1 MGQIRNVAI
10 IIVITVIMGIITILL
25 AHLFDIFLK
34 PLMMSLFSSDLIMIS
49 YIIQSSDYLGI
60 LHLNE

>member
-34 PLMMSLFSSDLIMIS
+34 PLMMSIFSSDLIMIS
-49 YIIQSSDYLGI
+49 YIIQPSDLSWYII
-60 LHLNE
+60 LK

>member
-34 PLMMSLFSSDLIMIS
+34 PLTMSIFSSDLIMIS
-49 YIIQSSDYLGI
+49 YIIQSSDLSWYITLK
-60 LHLNE
+60 